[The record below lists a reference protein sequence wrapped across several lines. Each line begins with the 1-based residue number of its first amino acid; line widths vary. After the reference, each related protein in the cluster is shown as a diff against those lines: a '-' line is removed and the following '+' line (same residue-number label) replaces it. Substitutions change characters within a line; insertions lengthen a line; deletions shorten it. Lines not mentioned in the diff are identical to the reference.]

1 MLRVGALALLD
12 PERPQ
17 VGRSSSCRQIGEAER
32 SEAMRWPP
40 RPSQRKR
47 TTVR

>member
-1 MLRVGALALLD
+1 MLGVGAWRSSIPSGRRL
-12 PERPQ
+12 
-17 VGRSSSCRQIGEAER
+17 GRSSSCRQIGEAER